1 MEYLLLG
8 IIALLIILL
17 AAVVIQSRKPQPSQD
32 LSTPL
37 QNLNQGIS
45 DLRVEMRGV
54 AERVASVEQHQSQ
67 ANQGIVALK
76 TGLTETDTVAKS
88 IVDATKAIR
97 VELAR
102 AKDDL
107 TELQTHT
114 KARQELEQRT
124 ADSIRRLE
132 MVIAGTQSKGAAGEN
147 ILDVVFA
154 KLPAEWQVRN
164 FPVGN
169 KTVEFGLRLPN
180 NLILPIDSKWAAT
193 NLLEQFS
200 LCEDPAEQQ
209 KLKGQIEAAVLGK
222 AKEVKKY
229 IDPNVT
235 VGFGV
240 AAVPD
245 AVYDLCYG
253 IQTEAFQM
261 NVVLISYSMFIPYLL
276 LVFQTILKASQ
287 NIDLHKL
294 DAYLQTAQVSIAAL
308 QDELE
313 GRFAKALTMLTNARS
328 DMSAHLSK
336 LSGSLT
342 SLQIG
347 AGGTLSVERSAL
359 SESRPAADVQ
369 TTLEQSTPPV

>member
-154 KLPAEWQVRN
+154 KLPVEWQVRN

-169 KTVEFGLRLPN
+169 KSVEFGLRLPN

-193 NLLEQFS
+193 SLLEQFS

-209 KLKGQIEAAVLGK
+209 KLKSQIEAAVLAK

-347 AGGTLSVERSAL
+347 AGGTIEQQSTL
-359 SESRPAADVQ
+359 DVQ
-369 TTLEQSTPPV
+369 AGLGSDIQPPA

>member
-1 MEYLLLG
+1 
-8 IIALLIILL
+8 
-17 AAVVIQSRKPQPSQD
+17 
-32 LSTPL
+32 
-37 QNLNQGIS
+37 
-45 DLRVEMRGV
+45 
-54 AERVASVEQHQSQ
+54 
-67 ANQGIVALK
+67 
-76 TGLTETDTVAKS
+76 
-88 IVDATKAIR
+88 
-97 VELAR
+97 
-102 AKDDL
+102 
-107 TELQTHT
+107 
-114 KARQELEQRT
+114 
-124 ADSIRRLE
+124 
-132 MVIAGTQSKGAAGEN
+132 
-147 ILDVVFA
+147 VFA
-154 KLPAEWQVRN
+154 KLPVEWQVRN

-169 KTVEFGLRLPN
+169 KSVEFGLRLPN

-193 NLLEQFS
+193 SLLEQFS

-209 KLKGQIEAAVLGK
+209 KLKSQIEAAVLAK

-347 AGGTLSVERSAL
+347 AAPAIEQQSTL
-359 SESRPAADVQ
+359 DVQ
-369 TTLEQSTPPV
+369 AELGSDIQPPA